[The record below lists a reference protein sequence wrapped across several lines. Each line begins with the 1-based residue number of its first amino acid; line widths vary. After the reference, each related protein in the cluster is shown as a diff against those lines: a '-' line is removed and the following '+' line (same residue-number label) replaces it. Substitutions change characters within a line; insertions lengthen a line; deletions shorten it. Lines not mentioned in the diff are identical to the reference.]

1 MRIPLVGSTMLV
13 LFALAGSLVAQTPS
27 AQLARTTT
35 YDAALIGPADR
46 LDAARGDTLRL
57 ADLIDQARLDNPML
71 LAARMQAD
79 AAQERAPQRGALP
92 NPELFF
98 GLKNRPL
105 DGFGTDQQMTMNVIG
120 AVQRFPWP
128 GNQGFSKEKA
138 EHLAEADS
146 LDAIEAERQLVARLS
161 AVYYRAA
168 YLDRAV
174 RIMDR
179 TRELLRGFLDV
190 AVSRYSVGSA
200 VQQDVLQAQISVARM
215 TEDITVAEQ
224 LQVGL
229 FARIN
234 ALVGRP
240 SNEPVGALELPLA
253 LSVLPAAESLVAQ
266 AVRQRPAL
274 AAADRRVAAADAGYR
289 AARRKLYPDFTF
301 KVEYGQRPQY
311 VDFLTLMV
319 GVEIPLWAGQSDLP
333 LRREME
339 SMRLREESRAR
350 DLLNETMARVLEL
363 RAEAERARKLAELYR
378 ESIVPQARASVESA
392 LSAYRVGEV
401 DYMTLVESELILNRY
416 EIQTVSLRA
425 EYYQAVAE
433 LTALT
438 GQRPGGTP

>member
-1 MRIPLVGSTMLV
+1 MHTLVTGGTSFV
-13 LFALAGSLVAQTPS
+13 LFIAASGWLSAQTVSSRPDSLPPALVERAPAPRAIPS
-27 AQLARTTT
+27 
-35 YDAALIGPADR
+35 
-46 LDAARGDTLRL
+46 DTLRL
-57 ADLIDQARLDNPML
+57 ADLIDEARRDNPLL
-71 LAARMQAD
+71 LAARLQAD

-138 EHLAEADS
+138 EYLAEADW
-146 LDAIEAERQLVARLS
+146 LDASEAERQLVARLS
-161 AVYYRAA
+161 AVYYRGA

-174 RIMDR
+174 GIMYN
-179 TRELLRGFLDV
+179 TRELLRGFLQV
-190 AVSRYSVGSA
+190 AESQYAVGAA

-224 LQVGL
+224 RRVGIV
-229 FARIN
+229 ARLN

-240 SNEPVGALELPLA
+240 SDWSVGALELP
-253 LSVLPAAESLVAQ
+253 SVLPSLPPTDSLIAQ
-266 AVRQRPAL
+266 AVIQRPAL
-274 AAADRRVAAADAGYR
+274 AAAVQRVAAADAGYR
-289 AARRKLYPDFTF
+289 AARRKLYPDITF

-319 GVEIPLWAGQSDLP
+319 GVEIPLWAGKSELP
-333 LRREME
+333 FRREME
-339 SMRLREESRAR
+339 SMRLEEESRAR
-350 DLLNETMARVLEL
+350 DLHNETVARVLEL
-363 RAEAERARKLAELYR
+363 RAEAERARRLAELYR
-378 ESIVPQARASVESA
+378 ESILPQARASVESA
-392 LSAYRVGEV
+392 LSAYRVGAV
-401 DYMTLVESELILNRY
+401 DYMTLVESELILNKY

-433 LTALT
+433 LTALIGET
-438 GQRPGGTP
+438 PGGTP

>member
-1 MRIPLVGSTMLV
+1 MHTLVTGGTSFV
-13 LFALAGSLVAQTPS
+13 LFIAASGWLSAQAATPQRSGSSPPALVADVS
-27 AQLARTTT
+27 APR
-35 YDAALIGPADR
+35 AALT
-46 LDAARGDTLRL
+46 DTLRL

-71 LAARMQAD
+71 LATRLQID
-79 AAQERAPQRGALP
+79 VAQERVPQRGALP

-128 GNQGFSKEKA
+128 GNQGFSQEKA
-138 EHLAEADS
+138 EHLATADW
-146 LDAIEAERQLVARLS
+146 LDAFEAERQLVARLS

-168 YLDRAV
+168 YLDRAIG
-174 RIMDR
+174 IMHG
-179 TRELLRGFLDV
+179 TRALLRGFREV
-190 AVSRYSVGSA
+190 AETRYAVGEG

-215 TEDITVAEQ
+215 TEDITIAEQ
-224 LQVGL
+224 RRVALA
-229 FARIN
+229 ARIN

-240 SNEPVGALELPLA
+240 SDWVIDALELPF
-253 LSVLPAAESLVAQ
+253 SLPALPTTDSLTDQ

-274 AAADRRVAAADAGYR
+274 AAAVQRVAAADAGYR

-319 GVEIPLWAGQSDLP
+319 GIEIPLWSGQSDLP

-339 SMRLREESRAR
+339 AMRFKEESRAR
-350 DLLNETMARVLEL
+350 DLLNETVARVLEL
-363 RAEAERARKLAELYR
+363 RAEAERARNLAELYR
-378 ESIVPQARASVESA
+378 ESIVPQAGASVESA
-392 LSAYRVGEV
+392 LSAYRVGKV
-401 DYMTLVESELILNRY
+401 DYMTLVESELTLNRY

-433 LTALT
+433 LTALI
-438 GQRPGGTP
+438 GEIPGGTP